1 MRRRR
6 CPHCREEQNNIE
18 ILLKCSE
25 MWKWSIAHP
34 RVGTAAQQ
42 SPAPKHKLKTTDFVD
57 MLTSRFY
64 MIYASA

>member
-1 MRRRR
+1 
-6 CPHCREEQNNIE
+6 
-18 ILLKCSE
+18 

-42 SPAPKHKLKTTDFVD
+42 LPLPKHKLKTTDSVD

-64 MIYASA
+64 MIYASTTVNH